1 MGRTLPWT
9 GLVLLVPCFLLH
21 RDDFGARTFTEPRAS
36 ASGFSCGY
44 APLYYKILISS
55 RAATISW
62 WDKRFACHRRAVAG
76 VWLRPCSFVGQLFK
90 LRTRFHRVPPAARP
104 ASEQDIQP
112 RTNNLWREFLIQ
124 DTSSGVKHNALVV
137 SSIPDQ
143 Q

>member
-1 MGRTLPWT
+1 MLRWT
-9 GLVLLVPCFLLH
+9 GLVLLDPCFSVH

-62 WDKRFACHRRAVAG
+62 WDRRFACHRRAVTG
-76 VWLRPCSFVGQLFK
+76 VWLRLCSFVGQLFQAAD
-90 LRTRFHRVPPAARP
+90 PISSGPAGRRP

-112 RTNNLWREFLIQ
+112 RA
-124 DTSSGVKHNALVV
+124 NAPARQL
-137 SSIPDQ
+137 
-143 Q
+143 

>member
-55 RAATISW
+55 RAATIAW

-76 VWLRPCSFVGQLFK
+76 VWLRYAPLYYKILISS
-90 LRTRFHRVPPAARP
+90 RAATIAWWDRRFACHRR
-104 ASEQDIQP
+104 
-112 RTNNLWREFLIQ
+112 L
-124 DTSSGVKHNALVV
+124 
-137 SSIPDQ
+137 
-143 Q
+143 